1 MSDIENVTVKF
12 SPGALDK
19 IKEASD
25 KLKASATVGDES
37 AKKEQKPLY
46 TLQPNEL
53 PVYDEDKR
61 LVGGFPGQSLAG
73 FKVAGFKVKT
83 VKGLE
88 RVILTLEA
96 NVEDIGAGTMDIG
109 GVLNS
114 FTNHMTTGIHTG
126 LRVMPSTNK

>member
-1 MSDIENVTVKF
+1 MSNLENVTVKLGF
-12 SPGALDK
+12 DVLDK
-19 IKEASD
+19 IKEASA
-25 KLKASATVGDES
+25 KLKATATVDADSDEL
-37 AKKEQKPLY
+37 PLY
-46 TLQPNEL
+46 TLKPNEL
-53 PVYDEDKR
+53 PVYDDNKR
-61 LVGGFPGQSLAG
+61 LIGGFPGQSMTG

-114 FTNHMTTGIHTG
+114 FTNHMTTGIETG
-126 LRVMPSTNK
+126 VKIMPPTTK